1 MTASPP
7 PPVLT
12 ELLGE
17 SRWVRNLAQS
27 LVADPHDADD
37 LAQDACVIALRNP
50 PSHGGNLRAWL
61 RLVMQNLLRQRVRA
75 ARRREDRE
83 QRAQADRPLAG
94 LATDELV
101 ERATAQ
107 RAVVDA
113 VLALQPQFRDVVLLR
128 WFEDQPPRA
137 IAQRLHIPVATVHSR
152 LQRATH
158 QLRAAL
164 DRDLG
169 GRARWQRA
177 LLPLP
182 SALPALPALPAFVM
196 PLGVLAM
203 NTKVLAAVAA
213 VVVGSAAVW
222 IGMHSP
228 GNAPQTAPDT
238 PASLATKEAERSGLA
253 KATPGERVAVA
264 EPAATAPP
272 APAAG
277 TRQIAGRVVDA
288 DGRPSPGVNV
298 RVGDLRVA
306 SDASGAFALASPS
319 DGMLIAR
326 ADEPHKFT
334 VLEGVVRGGAAPPPV
349 LVVVAPAVR
358 LQGHVRDGRG
368 QPLADAA
375 LQVVWPSDLRSRL
388 RDVSDAAS
396 EQTVLTRCR
405 AEGDFA
411 LAAGAV
417 RGAELL
423 ASAPGYVPHR
433 RPLPDRDEP
442 ALAIVL
448 ERLDGKPGT
457 LQGQVVDPQGRAIA
471 NARVGLGETLAQS
484 DAAGNFVIED
494 DGRGKTVAASAL
506 GHRRAVLER
515 GANGFPTFVL
525 LTLGPPPLSIEGRVV
540 DENGKGL
547 QGIMVWPNDPTLLC
561 SAREKLVVEG
571 VACGNPTEAELRARF
586 ERGEF
591 KGMEPRQIG
600 RTVPTAGGAWVSTG
614 ADGSF
619 KLGGLEDRPYRL
631 RALDY
636 ETVLMTERSGI
647 PAGTRGVQLV
657 LDQSQLF
664 TEVKGVVITR
674 RDGTPVPGVRVS
686 VQIDTQSLEGSTR
699 HDSAAA
705 VATTDEQGR
714 FSLPRVPKL
723 WAYFR
728 LDGDKILPSE
738 PGRGQAG
745 GLLDLSGGRPLE
757 FRFEVGMRMHVQVE
771 LLDPQRADSIAVL
784 DNEGRVVILN
794 VFQGRGRMSNDQLP
808 LAEGRSPVFV
818 VPDTAAVLVL
828 RKDGKEV
835 ARETLNLR
843 GGDVNTLRL

>member
-1 MTASPP
+1 
-7 PPVLT
+7 VLT

-37 LAQDACVIALRNP
+37 LAQDACLIALANP
-50 PSHGGNLRAWL
+50 PSHGGNVRAWL

-137 IAQRLHIPVATVHSR
+137 IAQRLRIPVATVHSR

-158 QLRAAL
+158 QLRTAL

-182 SALPALPALPAFVM
+182 SALPALHALPAFVM

-222 IGMHSP
+222 MGMHSP

-238 PASLATKEAERSGLA
+238 PASLATKEAERSGLPKTA
-253 KATPGERVAVA
+253 PGERVAVA
-264 EPAATAPP
+264 EPAPAAPP
-272 APAAG
+272 APATG

-319 DGMLIAR
+319 DGVLIAR

-375 LQVVWPSDLRSRL
+375 LQVVWPADLRSRL

-417 RGAELL
+417 CGAELL

-433 RPLPDRDEP
+433 RPLPDRDEQ

-494 DGRGKTVAASAL
+494 DGRGKLVAASAL

-591 KGMEPRQIG
+591 KGMEPRQVG

-664 TEVKGVVITR
+664 TEVKGVVMAR
-674 RDGTPVPGVRVS
+674 RDGTPVPGRARIGADRHAES
-686 VQIDTQSLEGSTR
+686 RRQHETR
-699 HDSAAA
+699 
-705 VATTDEQGR
+705 
-714 FSLPRVPKL
+714 
-723 WAYFR
+723 
-728 LDGDKILPSE
+728 
-738 PGRGQAG
+738 
-745 GLLDLSGGRPLE
+745 
-757 FRFEVGMRMHVQVE
+757 
-771 LLDPQRADSIAVL
+771 QR
-784 DNEGRVVILN
+784 
-794 VFQGRGRMSNDQLP
+794 GRGRDDRRAGSLFAAARAEVVGLLP
-808 LAEGRSPVFV
+808 ARRRQDPAERAGPRASWRAARPVRRPAARVPVRGRHAHARAGRAARPATRGLDRGPGQRRPRRDPERVPGPRAPVERRAAARGRAFAGV
-818 VPDTAAVLVL
+818 RGADTAAVLVL

>member
-1 MTASPP
+1 MTASLP

-12 ELLGE
+12 DLLGE
-17 SRWVRNLAQS
+17 SRWVRALAQS

-50 PSHGGNLRAWL
+50 PSHGGNVRAWL
-61 RLVMQNLLRQRVRA
+61 RLVMQNLLRQRARA

-83 QRAQADRPLAG
+83 QRAHAGRPLAG
-94 LATDELV
+94 VATDELV
-101 ERATAQ
+101 ERATAH

-113 VLALQPQFRDVVLLR
+113 VLALAPPFRDVVLLR

-137 IAQRLHIPVATVHSR
+137 IAQRLRIPVATVHSR

-158 QLRAAL
+158 QLRIAL

-182 SALPALPALPAFVM
+182 SALPGLPALPALVM
-196 PLGVLAM
+196 PLGILAM
-203 NTKVLAAVAA
+203 NTKVLTAVAA
-213 VVVGSAAVW
+213 VIVGSAAVW
-222 IGMHSP
+222 IGLRSP
-228 GNAPQTAPDT
+228 STAPEPALDT
-238 PASLATKEAERSGLA
+238 PAPLATGAAERGALS
-253 KATPGERVAVA
+253 KAAPGERVAAA
-264 EPAATAPP
+264 EPAPTTPP

-277 TRQIAGRVVDA
+277 SRQIAGRVVDA
-288 DGRPSPGVNV
+288 DGRPASGVNV
-298 RVGDLRVA
+298 RVGDQRVP
-306 SDASGAFALASPS
+306 SDATGAFALASPAE
-319 DGMLIAR
+319 GMLIAR
-326 ADEPHKFT
+326 ADEPGKFT

-358 LQGHVRDGRG
+358 LAGHVRDGRG
-368 QPLADAA
+368 QPVADAA

-396 EQTVLTRCR
+396 EQAVVTRCR
-405 AEGDFA
+405 QGGDFA

-423 ASAPGYVPHR
+423 ASAPGHVPHR
-433 RPLPDRDEP
+433 RPLPDRDEQ

-471 NARVGLGETLAQS
+471 NARIGLGEVLAQS

-494 DGRGKTVAASAL
+494 DGRGKAVAASAT

-515 GANGFPTFVL
+515 GAAFPTFVL
-525 LTLGPPPLSIEGRVV
+525 LTLGPPPLTIEGRVV
-540 DENGKGL
+540 DETGKGL
-547 QGIMVWPNDPTLLC
+547 EGIMVWPNDPTLLC
-561 SAREKLVVEG
+561 SAREKVVVEG
-571 VACGNPTEAELRARF
+571 VACGNPTEGELRERF
-586 ERGEF
+586 QRGEF
-591 KGMEPRQIG
+591 KAMEPRQVG
-600 RTVPTAGGAWVSTG
+600 RTVPTAGNAWVSTG

-619 KLGGLEDRPYRL
+619 TLGGLEDRPYRL

-664 TEVKGVVITR
+664 AEVKGVVVAR
-674 RDGTPVPGVRVS
+674 RDGSPVPGVRVR
-686 VQIDTQSLEGSTR
+686 VQIDTQSLEGNTR
-699 HDSAAA
+699 HENAVA

-714 FSLPRVPKL
+714 FQLPRVPKA
-723 WAYFR
+723 WAYLR

-738 PGRGQAG
+738 PGREHPG
-745 GLLDLSGGRPLE
+745 GLLDLSAGRPLE
-757 FRFEVGMRMHVQVE
+757 FRLEVGMRMHVQVE

-784 DNEGRVVILN
+784 DHEGRAVILN
-794 VFQGRGRMSNDQLP
+794 VFQGRGRTSTDQLP

-835 ARETLNLR
+835 AREPLNLR
-843 GGDVNTLRL
+843 AGDVNSLRL